1 MADGA
6 APLACSIAEFLAT
19 AKLDD
24 ASLSEPHG
32 YQALLAAGGL
42 DQLEDLEAVDEALLE
57 ALGMAKI
64 MHRKRF
70 MRHMARMPSR
80 PSSAPE
86 RRAAPTPES
95 PLAPGPA
102 SAHDALLGGGA
113 KPEPHKKIQPE
124 LAEADASADVEA
136 ERQTATVRAQMVG
149 KKLADFVVSKKIG

>member
-6 APLACSIAEFLAT
+6 AHLAGSIAEFFVT

-24 ASLSEPHG
+24 GSLAEPHG

-95 PLAPGPA
+95 PPA
-102 SAHDALLGGGA
+102 STSSRRAAGRPSLPGSG
-113 KPEPHKKIQPE
+113 
-124 LAEADASADVEA
+124 
-136 ERQTATVRAQMVG
+136 VRA
-149 KKLADFVVSKKIG
+149 AFAI

>member
-95 PLAPGPA
+95 PLA
-102 SAHDALLGGGA
+102 HDALLGGGA
-113 KPEPHKKIQPE
+113 KPEPHAKKIQPAP
-124 LAEADASADVEA
+124 AEADASADVEA
-136 ERQTATVRAQMVG
+136 ERQTAAVRAQMVG

>member
-6 APLACSIAEFLAT
+6 APLAGSIAEFLAT

-86 RRAAPTPES
+86 RPES

-113 KPEPHKKIQPE
+113 KPEPHAKKIQPAP
-124 LAEADASADVEA
+124 AEADASADVEA
-136 ERQTATVRAQMVG
+136 ERQTAAVRAQMVG
-149 KKLADFVVSKKIG
+149 KKLADFVVTKKIG

>member
-6 APLACSIAEFLAT
+6 AHLAGSIAQFLVT

-24 ASLSEPHG
+24 GSLAEPHG

-42 DQLEDLEAVDEALLE
+42 DQLEDFDNVDEAVLE
-57 ALGMAKI
+57 GLGMAKI

-86 RRAAPTPES
+86 RPES
-95 PLAPGPA
+95 PLAP
-102 SAHDALLGGGA
+102 S
-113 KPEPHKKIQPE
+113 K
-124 LAEADASADVEA
+124 
-136 ERQTATVRAQMVG
+136 QTFR
-149 KKLADFVVSKKIG
+149 